1 MISLL
6 TLNDAYRLYEI
17 DPYLKSGGMFI
28 MHHNKYSIQEL
39 LGFRHQFD
47 GLLLS
52 FVLTGTMKTRIHFLE
67 HDANKGDVVVILPQ
81 VMIDIQKFSKNT
93 EMCTIG
99 LSLDYISAFP
109 ILREFIT
116 SEQLRWQP
124 VIQLKKE
131 ELILQ
136 QEFINFM
143 CKYYHNSKSSKKDE
157 ILRYFTFALITSIS
171 EEFSSLTHSMNS
183 SRSRTQEIIDDLYAL
198 LSKYASQQ
206 RTVKFYA
213 QKLNLTPQYL
223 TTLVK
228 RETGKSVLQWI
239 DHVFIIRAKSI
250 LKSSNSSIKEISNE
264 FHFTDESSFCRY
276 FKRNTGMSPKKF
288 RDS

>member
-1 MISLL
+1 MKSLL
-6 TLNDAYRLYEI
+6 TLDDVYTLYKI
-17 DPYLKSGGMFI
+17 DHSLKSGGMFI
-28 MHHNKYSIQEL
+28 MHHNNHSIQEL

-52 FVLTGTMKTRIHFLE
+52 FVLTGTVRARIHFLE
-67 HDANKGDVVVILPQ
+67 HDVNKGDVVVMLPQ
-81 VMIDIQKFSKNT
+81 LMIDIQKFSKNS
-93 EMCTIG
+93 EMLTIG

-109 ILREFIT
+109 TLREFIT
-116 SEQLRWQP
+116 SDQLRWQP

-143 CKYYHNSKSSKKDE
+143 RKYYLNSKSSKKDE

-171 EEFSSLTHSMNS
+171 EEFPGLSQSMNCS
-183 SRSRTQEIIDDLYAL
+183 ISRTQEIIDDLYAL
-198 LSKYASQQ
+198 LSKHASQQ

-228 RETGKSVLQWI
+228 QETGKSVLQWI
-239 DHVFIIRAKSI
+239 DHVFTIRAKST
-250 LKSSNSSIKEISNE
+250 LKISNSSIKEISNE
-264 FHFTDESSFCRY
+264 FHFTDVSSFCRY
-276 FKRNTGMSPKKF
+276 FKRNTGLSPKKF
-288 RDS
+288 RDG